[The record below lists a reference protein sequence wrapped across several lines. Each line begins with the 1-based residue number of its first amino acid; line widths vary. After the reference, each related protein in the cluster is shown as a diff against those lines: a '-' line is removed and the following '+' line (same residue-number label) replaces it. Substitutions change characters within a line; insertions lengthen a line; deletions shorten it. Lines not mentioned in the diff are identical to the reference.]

1 MDLPSFFF
9 KNRSYTPIPIILG
22 ILYYSEPNYPFWLC
36 GFFLILFGELIRFW
50 AVRYAGGRTRTKN
63 VGANLLCTSGP
74 YSRTRNPLYIGNL
87 IIYTGVVLFSGGVHM
102 IQFLILVIVYFTFQY
117 SMIISLEEQ
126 RLLKLFGQSYANYKN
141 HVPRIIPL
149 LKPWTKGSKITPAS
163 ISKTLTTEKRTLQN
177 IIILF
182 CIIIAKPYI
191 PNFTF

>member
-1 MDLPSFFF
+1 M
-9 KNRSYTPIPIILG
+9 G
-22 ILYYSEPNYPFWLC
+22 
-36 GFFLILFGELIRFW
+36 FLILFGELIRFW

-63 VGANLLCTSGP
+63 VGATTLHLRI

-87 IIYTGVVLFSGGVHM
+87 IIYTGVVLSGGVHM
-102 IQFLILVIVYFTFQY
+102 IVLILVIVYFTFQY

-177 IIILF
+177 IFILF
-182 CIIIAKPYI
+182 CIIITKPYI
-191 PNFTF
+191 VSFTF

>member
-1 MDLPSFFF
+1 
-9 KNRSYTPIPIILG
+9 
-22 ILYYSEPNYPFWLC
+22 
-36 GFFLILFGELIRFW
+36 
-50 AVRYAGGRTRTKN
+50 
-63 VGANLLCTSGP
+63 
-74 YSRTRNPLYIGNL
+74 
-87 IIYTGVVLFSGGVHM
+87 M

-126 RLLKLFGQSYANYKN
+126 RLLKLFGLSYANYKN

-149 LKPWTKGSKITPAS
+149 LKPWNKGSKITPAS